1 MISEKRCIPLKSD
14 NQDVLTVRVGKELK
28 KAFADMAES
37 SQETKAQL
45 FEDLIHSYKGSK
57 QEKDIVNL
65 RDMQKEL
72 ENTFHTL
79 EKRLIDTYAGYNDR
93 ISELQKKA
101 EASERQSEENKKL
114 LALIM
119 NQQEELR
126 SRKKQLADQ
135 EDMLNYLTLEVEQLQ
150 QELERRSPES

>member
-1 MISEKRCIPLKSD
+1 MKSD

>member
-1 MISEKRCIPLKSD
+1 MKSD

-119 NQQEELR
+119 DQQEELR

>member
-1 MISEKRCIPLKSD
+1 MKSD

-37 SQETKAQL
+37 SQDTKAQL

-119 NQQEELR
+119 DQQEELR